1 MVRENKGDPSRFD
14 KGGPSLFFFFFL
26 KILPTKIFFFLGPR
40 EAQAGLGPYLDS
52 SLVTRLNL

>member
-1 MVRENKGDPSRFD
+1 MKIRGTQVVLMKGAQV
-14 KGGPSLFFFFFL
+14 FFFFFL
-26 KILPTKIFFFLGPR
+26 ILPTKNFFLGPR

>member
-14 KGGPSLFFFFFL
+14 EGGPSLFFFFL
-26 KILPTKIFFFLGPR
+26 ILPTKNFFLGPR